1 MSKGPE
7 KVKETPAQRRAVQNA
22 GKEWNRYQDVFVK
35 VENEYKR
42 ISESMGDKANYEKIA
57 GAANTTA
64 NAATSA
70 AVGQTEKRL
79 SATGV
84 NPNSG
89 KSATAVNDIVTD
101 SGNNE
106 IQTAAQGEH
115 NVTQRYTGNLQ
126 NVMAMG
132 QGEKTTATAGLNDIA
147 RASGVKARQNAINE
161 ANEVSIPA
169 AAVGAGASL
178 LAGSE
183 TGQNMLK
190 DAKQGLSNYFKPN
203 EYNSMKSPSGFSPM
217 GGASSYGLSDR

>member
-7 KVKETPAQRRAVQNA
+7 KVKETAAQRTAVRNA
-22 GKEWNRYQDVFVK
+22 ANEWNRYQDVFVR

-42 ISESMGDKANYEKIA
+42 ISESMGDEANYENIA
-57 GAANTTA
+57 GAANTAA

-79 SATGV
+79 AASGV
-84 NPNSG
+84 NPNTG
-89 KSATAVNDIVTD
+89 KSATATNDIVTN

-147 RASGVKARQNAINE
+147 RASGQKARQDAINE

-169 AAVGAGASL
+169 AVVGAGASL
-178 LAGSE
+178 MAGSE

-190 DAKQGLSNYFKPN
+190 DAKQGLSDYFKPN
-203 EYNSMKSPSGFSPM
+203 EYNSMRSPSGFSPM
-217 GGASSYGLSDR
+217 GGASSYGLSDK